1 MKKLQI
7 LVNGLNFSIM
17 DNGLKDR
24 VGFYFIFECDE
35 ESNKSKLNKLVLQ
48 EFLRRKESNKQ
59 LFVEHSTKLGEYLL
73 IDKVEHITQEVNQEK
88 EGFTFYEMAFIEALK
103 FKIYI
108 KLVRV
113 FSLKSKYIKV

>member
-17 DNGLKDR
+17 DNGMKDKI
-24 VGFYFIFECDE
+24 GFYFIFECNE
-35 ESNKSKLNKLVLQ
+35 ESNKSKLNKLVLL

-59 LFVEHSTKLGEYLL
+59 LFVEHSKKFGEYLL
-73 IDKVEHITQEVNQEK
+73 IDKIDYITQEANQEK
-88 EGFTFYEMAFIEALK
+88 EGFTFYEMTFIEALK

-108 KLVRV
+108 KLVSVIPPESSRH
-113 FSLKSKYIKV
+113 FR